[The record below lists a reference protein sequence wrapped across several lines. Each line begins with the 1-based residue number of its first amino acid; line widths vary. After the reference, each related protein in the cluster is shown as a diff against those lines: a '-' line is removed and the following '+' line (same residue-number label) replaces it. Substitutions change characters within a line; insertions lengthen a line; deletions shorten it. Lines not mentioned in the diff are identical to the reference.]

1 MSTKPLERTLSRAP
15 NGSQLVGH
23 KVVPA
28 DIIALVS
35 GVNLA
40 SVNKVILAMNVV
52 ADGLDVEFDE
62 LLDTH
67 KMPADR
73 AEGARFENTLL
84 VADTLVGT
92 AEAIVAEPYLHF
104 IDRMSRH

>member
-1 MSTKPLERTLSRAP
+1 MSNQTLSRSR
-15 NGSQLVGH
+15 NGIRLAVH

-52 ADGLDVEFDE
+52 ADGLHVSIPT
-62 LLDTH
+62 LADTASL
-67 KMPADR
+67 PADR
-73 AEGARFENTLL
+73 AEPGGERYENTESIAQELMH
-84 VADTLVGT
+84 TP
-92 AEAIVAEPYLHF
+92 EAVVAEPMLHF